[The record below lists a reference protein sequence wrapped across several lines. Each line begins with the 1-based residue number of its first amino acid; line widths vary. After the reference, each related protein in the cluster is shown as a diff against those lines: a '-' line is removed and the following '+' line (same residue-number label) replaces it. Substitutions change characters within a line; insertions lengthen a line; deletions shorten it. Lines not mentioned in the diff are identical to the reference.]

1 VPAAGKAGGGLV
13 KKAAPQAQKTAGDV
27 AGTAAGAVADT
38 TTTAAKGGLPAQS
51 LPSAGLP
58 LGG

>member
-1 VPAAGKAGGGLV
+1 V
-13 KKAAPQAQKTAGDV
+13 KKAAPAAQKTAGDV
-27 AGTAAGAVADT
+27 AGTAAGVVADT
-38 TTTAAKGGLPAQS
+38 TTTAARSSLPTQS

>member
-1 VPAAGKAGGGLV
+1 MGESTGFYPQV
-13 KKAAPQAQKTAGDV
+13 KVDV
-27 AGTAAGAVADT
+27 AGTAAGVVADT
-38 TTTAAKGGLPAQS
+38 TTTAARSSLPTQS